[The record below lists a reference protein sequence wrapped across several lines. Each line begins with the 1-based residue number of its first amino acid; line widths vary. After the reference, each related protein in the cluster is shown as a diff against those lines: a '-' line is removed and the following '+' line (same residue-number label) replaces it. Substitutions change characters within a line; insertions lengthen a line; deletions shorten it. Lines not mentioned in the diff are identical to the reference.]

1 MDIRIP
7 SSTPAIES
15 TRTSDRQVQPRDAAH
30 GDATFQQILAHA
42 SRKPDKIADAATQF
56 EACILSQVL
65 KTARQSSEGGWL
77 GTGEDQAGELGLELA
92 EQEFTQALA
101 SRGGLGI
108 AKLVTASLQHRAKAA
123 NFDPEN
129 PSAQVQASTG
139 SDGQS
144 VSR

>member
-7 SSTPAIES
+7 SSTTASEG
-15 TRTSDRQVQPRDAAH
+15 TRTRDRQVQSGGNPNEGAS
-30 GDATFQQILAHA
+30 FQQILAHA
-42 SRKPDKIADAATQF
+42 SGKPDKVADAATQF

-123 NFDPEN
+123 NFDHEN